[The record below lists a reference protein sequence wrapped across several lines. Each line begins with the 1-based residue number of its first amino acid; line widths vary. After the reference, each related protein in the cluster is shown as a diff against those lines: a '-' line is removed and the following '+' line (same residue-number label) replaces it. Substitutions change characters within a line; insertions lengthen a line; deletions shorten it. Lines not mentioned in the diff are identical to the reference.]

1 MKLTRS
7 FTIALALGAAAGC
20 GKGSDTTS
28 SQAATATDDGGAPR
42 SSYDATPPVQNL
54 DGPASNRPSYGSAI
68 PFTAGND
75 LAFIDVMVP
84 GLGRG
89 VIMANQV
96 IDRGMRMDVKLFAT
110 RIRDEEQAA
119 MNQLMAA
126 RTAVA
131 ASAEAPTAPRDPR
144 AEEVMMQ
151 FMTQSGASLD
161 DLYLRHILGHHG
173 LELELVLRALPS
185 LETATVRGLAEH
197 MLESDADEIGEDQLL
212 RHVH

>member
-7 FTIALALGAAAGC
+7 FAIALAFCAAGAC
-20 GKGSDTTS
+20 DKGSDGSTR
-28 SQAATATDDGGAPR
+28 QAATADDGG
-42 SSYDATPPVQNL
+42 TPPPSDAIRPPG
-54 DGPASNRPSYGSAI
+54 DGAPASRQTYGSPI

-75 LAFIDVMVP
+75 VAFIDVIVP

-89 VIMANQV
+89 ITMANQV

-126 RTAVA
+126 RTALTT
-131 ASAEAPTAPRDPR
+131 SAETPTAPRDPV
-144 AEEVMMQ
+144 AEDVMMQ

-173 LELELVLRALPS
+173 LELELVLRAMPA
-185 LETATVRGLAEH
+185 LENMSVRGLAEH
-197 MLESDADEIGEDQLL
+197 MLESDGDEIGEAQLM
-212 RHVH
+212 RHMH